1 MFGDLPEDERDDESI
16 IARLQLYSI
25 TIQTQFPGEPISD
38 TLPSVFPGSG
48 GSTPSLPT
56 FRFNWTETAPG
67 ELRTWHEVL
76 PLEGA
81 TSVFL
86 REGTFD
92 GTQAF
97 DPGDPDGVQV
107 IDWSGVTIVDE
118 LDEFEI
124 RDGNGLSLATG
135 NRDLTFAEPVTV

>member
-25 TIQTQFPGEPISD
+25 TIQTQFPGEPIAD
-38 TLPSVFPGSG
+38 TLPPVFPGNG